1 MRKLRFSQTQII
13 ALGFFLVIGLGTL
26 LLMLPFATR
35 DGAGAG
41 FREALFTATSA
52 SCVTGLVV
60 QDTYTFWTPFGQAVI
75 LVLIQLGGLGFMT
88 IATLFS
94 LLLRRKIGIRER
106 ELLSESIN
114 TSHIGGIVRLTKKIA
129 FGTLFFELAG
139 AILLSFRFCRDF
151 GFASGLWASLFTS
164 VSAFCNAGFD
174 LLGRY
179 GAYASL
185 TPYADDILVNV
196 TVMLLI
202 IIGGIGFLVWNDIS
216 LHKLRI
222 KRYDL
227 HTKIVLAVT
236 FVLIFGGAAL
246 FFVLEDRAYADMSWT
261 ERILT
266 SFFDSVTARTAGFNT
281 TDTAALSNSS
291 KLLTM
296 ILMFIGGSPGSTA
309 GGIKTTTV
317 AVLLVYAFSYVRKAP
332 SFGMFGRRLE
342 DDSLKKASAVFFTN
356 LTLALTATIAICAMQ
371 TLSLPDVLFE
381 TFSAIGTVGMT
392 TGITR
397 DLLPA
402 SQFIIIFLMY
412 CGRVGSLSF
421 ATAISTRRAKP
432 PVTSP
437 AEKITIG

>member
-1 MRKLRFSQTQII
+1 
-13 ALGFFLVIGLGTL
+13 
-26 LLMLPFATR
+26 
-35 DGAGAG
+35 
-41 FREALFTATSA
+41 
-52 SCVTGLVV
+52 
-60 QDTYTFWTPFGQAVI
+60 
-75 LVLIQLGGLGFMT
+75 
-88 IATLFS
+88 
-94 LLLRRKIGIRER
+94 
-106 ELLSESIN
+106 
-114 TSHIGGIVRLTKKIA
+114 
-129 FGTLFFELAG
+129 
-139 AILLSFRFCRDF
+139 
-151 GFASGLWASLFTS
+151 
-164 VSAFCNAGFD
+164 
-174 LLGRY
+174 
-179 GAYASL
+179 
-185 TPYADDILVNV
+185 
-196 TVMLLI
+196 MLLI

-381 TFSAIGTVGMT
+381 IFSAIGTVGMT

-402 SQFIIIFLMY
+402 SQFIIIFLVY